1 MSDEVM
7 KILKLL
13 ENGKINAEE
22 AERLISAVSGQSRK
36 TGFYVPPPQK
46 PPKMPKD
53 FVRRIEIIPDQVGQ
67 AISAAFGSIG
77 SNAGRKNFPD
87 AKEFSIKVVSGNLE
101 IAQGGDEIAFD
112 GAAWPMKSSMEND
125 RLVINAINANAV
137 LEIPEGTEGVVN
149 AVSADVSAKGIR
161 ANIQI
166 EQVSGAVEI
175 EKCSGEWKIATVSGD
190 VNIEDFS
197 GILHARSRNGDIS
210 LTIAGPGEYTAD
222 TISGDIEVGYPDGYV
237 VEMNAKS
244 REGVVDLAENRE
256 STDIT
261 KEGKISLILKSVNG
275 NIKII
280 E

>member
-1 MSDEVM
+1 M

-36 TGFYVPPPQK
+36 GGFYVPPPQK

-67 AISAAFGSIG
+67 AISAAFGSVG
-77 SNAGRKNFPD
+77 SNAGRKTFPD
-87 AKEFSIKVVSGNLE
+87 AKEFAIKVVSGNLE
-101 IAQGGDEIAFD
+101 IAPGGDEIAFD

-125 RLVINAINANAV
+125 RLVINAINTNAV
-137 LEIPEGTEGVVN
+137 LEVPEDIEGIVN
-149 AVSADVSAKGIR
+149 AVSADVSAKGLR
-161 ANIQI
+161 AKIQI
-166 EQVSGAVEI
+166 EQVSGDVAVEN
-175 EKCSGEWKIATVSGD
+175 CTGDWKIATISGD
-190 VNIEDFS
+190 VDIEEFT
-197 GILHARSRNGDIS
+197 GNLLVRSRNGDIS

-256 STDIT
+256 STEIT
-261 KEGKISLILKSVNG
+261 KEGKISLTLKSVNG
-275 NIKII
+275 DITIR

>member
-36 TGFYVPPPQK
+36 GGFYVPPPQK

-67 AISAAFGSIG
+67 AISAAFGSVG
-77 SNAGRKNFPD
+77 SNAGRKTFPD
-87 AKEFSIKVVSGNLE
+87 AKEFAIKVVSGNLE
-101 IAQGGDEIAFD
+101 IAPGGDEIAFD

-125 RLVINAINANAV
+125 RLVINAINTNAV
-137 LEIPEGTEGVVN
+137 LEVPEDIEGIVN
-149 AVSADVSAKGIR
+149 AVSADVSAKGLR
-161 ANIQI
+161 AKIQI
-166 EQVSGAVEI
+166 EQVSGDVAVEN
-175 EKCSGEWKIATVSGD
+175 CTGDWKIATISGD
-190 VNIEDFS
+190 VEIEEFT
-197 GILHARSRNGDIS
+197 GNLLVRSRNGDIS

-256 STDIT
+256 STEIT
-261 KEGKISLILKSVNG
+261 KEGKISLTLKSVNG
-275 NIKII
+275 DITIR